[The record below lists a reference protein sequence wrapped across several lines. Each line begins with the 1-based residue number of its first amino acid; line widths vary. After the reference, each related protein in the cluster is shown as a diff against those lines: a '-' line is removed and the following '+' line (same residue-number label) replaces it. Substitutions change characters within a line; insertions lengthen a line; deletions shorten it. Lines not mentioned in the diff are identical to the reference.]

1 MPECNFL
8 FFSRQD
14 MEKNLNTKQCRVL
27 EAALKTIKT
36 YFHAGGNGL
45 KKKYLDKS
53 SDLLS
58 LCYALSL
65 YTRSTDE
72 LIKTFVMSQLHQ
84 GTCRSLI
91 TSNNAQ
97 INERN
102 AIDVHLQNKSR
113 RRQIASLVQ
122 RSRVQTRNF
131 SGRQI
136 WFGWFDLDVRIIRHF
151 SIKPGVQS
159 YPRFIKKYLGYQII
173 FIKLNFKPNSSRERT
188 Y

>member
-1 MPECNFL
+1 
-8 FFSRQD
+8 

-72 LIKTFVMSQLHQ
+72 LIKTFVLSQLHQ
-84 GTCRSLI
+84 G
-91 TSNNAQ
+91 
-97 INERN
+97 
-102 AIDVHLQNKSR
+102 
-113 RRQIASLVQ
+113 
-122 RSRVQTRNF
+122 
-131 SGRQI
+131 
-136 WFGWFDLDVRIIRHF
+136 
-151 SIKPGVQS
+151 
-159 YPRFIKKYLGYQII
+159 II
-173 FIKLNFKPNSSRERT
+173 FIILIKFKLLYINIIQ
-188 Y
+188 

>member
-1 MPECNFL
+1 
-8 FFSRQD
+8 

-72 LIKTFVMSQLHQ
+72 LIKTFVLSQLHQ
-84 GTCRSLI
+84 GL
-91 TSNNAQ
+91 
-97 INERN
+97 
-102 AIDVHLQNKSR
+102 LF
-113 RRQIASLVQ
+113 L
-122 RSRVQTRNF
+122 
-131 SGRQI
+131 
-136 WFGWFDLDVRIIRHF
+136 L
-151 SIKPGVQS
+151 
-159 YPRFIKKYLGYQII
+159 L
-173 FIKLNFKPNSSRERT
+173 
-188 Y
+188 

>member
-1 MPECNFL
+1 
-8 FFSRQD
+8 

-72 LIKTFVMSQLHQ
+72 LIKTFVLSQLHQ
-84 GTCRSLI
+84 GMFFFLFFYMEKRIDFFFLRF
-91 TSNNAQ
+91 NN
-97 INERN
+97 
-102 AIDVHLQNKSR
+102 K
-113 RRQIASLVQ
+113 
-122 RSRVQTRNF
+122 
-131 SGRQI
+131 
-136 WFGWFDLDVRIIRHF
+136 FDF
-151 SIKPGVQS
+151 F
-159 YPRFIKKYLGYQII
+159 Y
-173 FIKLNFKPNSSRERT
+173 
-188 Y
+188 

>member
-1 MPECNFL
+1 
-8 FFSRQD
+8 

-72 LIKTFVMSQLHQ
+72 LIKTFVLSQLHQ
-84 GTCRSLI
+84 GTFYRHVDSYIVIIINDSLDNGCFL
-91 TSNNAQ
+91 TAYS
-97 INERN
+97 
-102 AIDVHLQNKSR
+102 
-113 RRQIASLVQ
+113 
-122 RSRVQTRNF
+122 TT
-131 SGRQI
+131 
-136 WFGWFDLDVRIIRHF
+136 
-151 SIKPGVQS
+151 
-159 YPRFIKKYLGYQII
+159 KK
-173 FIKLNFKPNSSRERT
+173 
-188 Y
+188 

>member
-1 MPECNFL
+1 
-8 FFSRQD
+8 

-72 LIKTFVMSQLHQ
+72 LIKTFVLSQLHQ
-84 GTCRSLI
+84 GMLNTSILNNSKLI
-91 TSNNAQ
+91 
-97 INERN
+97 
-102 AIDVHLQNKSR
+102 VKK
-113 RRQIASLVQ
+113 LVY
-122 RSRVQTRNF
+122 R
-131 SGRQI
+131 
-136 WFGWFDLDVRIIRHF
+136 
-151 SIKPGVQS
+151 
-159 YPRFIKKYLGYQII
+159 Y
-173 FIKLNFKPNSSRERT
+173 
-188 Y
+188 